1 MTIMKD
7 ERMSLPT
14 IPTPP
19 GLLRIRD
26 AYAAQGHSLWFVGGC
41 VRDAIKGVSCK
52 DVDLATTA
60 TPEQQVAVCDAAE
73 LRWFGTGL
81 QHGTITVVVDGEPYE
96 ITTLRRDVETD
107 GRHAEVEWTTEIE
120 TDLARRDLTINAMA
134 MTFEGDLVDPFG
146 GMRDLSY
153 GRVRFVGDP
162 ATRIHEDHLRIMRW
176 FRFQG
181 RFGTNVG
188 RHGGAQDGFGR
199 DFAAIVENA
208 HLLKR
213 ISVERIWSETS
224 RILTGPGTM
233 TVIDIMDRSG
243 TLAALDLVRGRILRF
258 RHARNETEDPAAL
271 LAFWQG
277 DRAPAILEAWKASGA
292 ERDAAAFVVARL
304 DAYDAVAAK
313 ADLVDG
319 ARRDIVM
326 ALLAA
331 HHGQSAVADMGDWIV
346 PTFPLKGADLVA
358 AGMKQ
363 GREVGERLQAMKTAW
378 AASDY
383 RMDAE
388 SLMSIGHGEKAA

>member
-1 MTIMKD
+1 
-7 ERMSLPT
+7 MSIRKNELMPLPT

-19 GLLRIRD
+19 GLLRIQE

-41 VRDAIKGVSCK
+41 VRDALKGVPCK

-60 TPEQQVAVCDAAE
+60 TPEQQVTACDAAE

-107 GRHAEVEWTTEIE
+107 GRHAEVEWTTDIE
-120 TDLARRDLTINAMA
+120 TDLGRRDLTINAMA
-134 MTFEGDLVDPFG
+134 MTFDGDLVDPFG
-146 GMRDLSY
+146 GRRDLSY
-153 GRVRFVGDP
+153 GRVRFVGD
-162 ATRIHEDHLRIMRW
+162 AAERIREDHLRILRW
-176 FRFQG
+176 FRFFG
-181 RFGTNVG
+181 RFGTNCDMHG
-188 RHGGAQDGFGR
+188 REGADLR
-199 DFAAIVENA
+199 AISDAAG
-208 HLLKR
+208 LLER

-224 RILTGPGTM
+224 KILTGPNTLN
-233 TVIDIMDRSG
+233 TLRLMDVSG
-243 TLAALDLVRGRILRF
+243 TLEAIGLVRGEILRF
-258 RHARNETEDPAAL
+258 RAARNQTADPAAL

-277 DRAPAILEAWKASGA
+277 ASAPAIMERWKGSGA
-292 ERDAAAFVVARL
+292 ERDAAAFVAARL
-304 DAYDAVAAK
+304 DAYDSVSAK
-313 ADLVDG
+313 ADLVAG
-319 ARRDIVM
+319 ARRDVVM

-363 GREVGERLQAMKTAW
+363 GRAVGERLEAMKAVW

-388 SLMSIGHGEKAA
+388 SLMAIGREENAA